1 MSNVTAR
8 HVAFTLNDDG
18 LTDTMVSLR
27 HFTRQGIKDA
37 YVQACLDDPLYAVD
51 YVGEDVV
58 IVTVRPNG

>member
-8 HVAFTLNDDG
+8 HTAFTVGADG
-18 LTDTMVSLR
+18 FTDKMVATR
-27 HFTRQGIKDA
+27 HFTRQHMKDA
-37 YVQACLDDPLYAVD
+37 YVQACLDDPLYTVD

>member
-8 HVAFTLNDDG
+8 HVTFIMDANGFTDSM
-18 LTDTMVSLR
+18 TATR
-27 HFTRQGIKDA
+27 HFTRQHMKDT
-37 YVQACLDDPLYAVD
+37 YVEACKAAPLYTVD